1 MGFVMVPVPEEHVE
15 EAMTMIL
22 RISAR
27 ARLKDWDQAALSEL
41 FHGLDEP
48 SKSVLSAVARAT
60 LGKQTID
67 DLAVSEAIELTRR
80 EVLGITRE
88 CNEEANGLGFPPAV
102 VIRQDIETLPN
113 GRTREQRLLTM
124 TPELAAMVR
133 EAEQEELRAA
143 PHPLLSDQA

>member
-27 ARLKDWDQAALSEL
+27 ARLKDWDQEALSEL
-41 FHGLDEP
+41 FHSLDEP

-60 LGKQTID
+60 LAKSSID
-67 DLAVSEAIELTRR
+67 DVAVSEAIEFTRR

-88 CNEEANGLGFPPAV
+88 LNEQVNGLGYPPVV
-102 VIRQDIETLPN
+102 VIRNEVETLPN
-113 GRTREQRLLTM
+113 GRTREQRLFTM
-124 TPELAAMVR
+124 TAELAAMIR

-143 PHPLLSDQA
+143 PHPLLSDQG

>member
-27 ARLKDWDQAALSEL
+27 ARLKEWDQAALSEL

-48 SKSVLSAVARAT
+48 SKSVLSAVARASLAKT
-60 LGKQTID
+60 TID
-67 DLAVSEAIELTRR
+67 DVAVAEAIEFTRR

-88 CNEEANGLGFPPAV
+88 FNEQAGGLGYPPLV
-102 VIRQDIETLPN
+102 VVRQEVETLPN
-113 GRTREQRLLTM
+113 GRTREQRVFTM
-124 TPELAAMVR
+124 ITELAVMVR
-133 EAEQEELRAA
+133 EAEQEELRAE
-143 PHPLLSDQA
+143 PHPLLSDQG

>member
-27 ARLKDWDQAALSEL
+27 ARLKDWDQGALSEL
-41 FHGLDEP
+41 FHQLDEP
-48 SKSVLSAVARAT
+48 SKSVLSVVGRAT
-60 LGKQTID
+60 LAKKTID
-67 DLAVSEAIELTRR
+67 DVAVSEAIEFTRR

-88 CNEEANGLGFPPAV
+88 LNEQAHASGFPALIV
-102 VIRQDIETLPN
+102 VRQEVETLPN
-113 GRTREQRLLTM
+113 GRTREQRLFTM
-124 TPELAAMVR
+124 ATELALLVR

-143 PHPLLSDQA
+143 PHPLLGDQG

>member
-41 FHGLDEP
+41 FHTLDEP
-48 SKSVLSAVARAT
+48 SKSVLSVVGRAT
-60 LGKQTID
+60 LAKKAID
-67 DLAVSEAIELTRR
+67 DVAVSEAIEFTRR

-88 CNEEANGLGFPPAV
+88 LNEQANASGYPALIV
-102 VIRQDIETLPN
+102 VRQEVETLPN
-113 GRTREQRLLTM
+113 GRTREQRLFSM
-124 TPELAAMVR
+124 TTELALLVR

-143 PHPLLSDQA
+143 PHPLLSDQG

>member
-27 ARLKDWDQAALSEL
+27 ARLKEWDQGALSEL

-48 SKSVLSAVARAT
+48 SKSVLSTVGRAMLAKT
-60 LGKQTID
+60 TID
-67 DLAVSEAIELTRR
+67 DVAVAEAIEVTRR

-88 CNEEANGLGFPPAV
+88 INEQANALGYPPV
-102 VIRQDIETLPN
+102 VVVRQEVETLPN
-113 GRTREQRLLTM
+113 GRTREQRLFTM
-124 TPELAAMVR
+124 TTELASMVR
-133 EAEQEELRAA
+133 GAEQEELAA
-143 PHPLLSDQA
+143 EPHPLLGDRG

>member
-41 FHGLDEP
+41 FHQLDEP
-48 SKSVLSAVARAT
+48 SKSVLSVVGRAT
-60 LGKQTID
+60 LAKKAID
-67 DLAVSEAIELTRR
+67 GLNNKVVNGRP

-88 CNEEANGLGFPPAV
+88 LNEQANASGYPALIV
-102 VIRQDIETLPN
+102 VRQEVETLPN
-113 GRTREQRLLTM
+113 GRTREQRLFSM
-124 TPELAAMVR
+124 TTELALLVR

-143 PHPLLSDQA
+143 PHPLLSDQG

>member
-27 ARLKDWDQAALSEL
+27 ARLKEWDQGALSEL

-48 SKSVLSAVARAT
+48 SKSVLSTVGRAMLAKT
-60 LGKQTID
+60 TID
-67 DLAVSEAIELTRR
+67 DVAVAEAIEFTRR

-88 CNEEANGLGFPPAV
+88 INEQANALGYPPV
-102 VIRQDIETLPN
+102 VVVRQEVETLPN
-113 GRTREQRLLTM
+113 GRTREQRLFTM
-124 TPELAAMVR
+124 TTELASMVR
-133 EAEQEELRAA
+133 GAEQEELAA
-143 PHPLLSDQA
+143 EPHPLLGDRG

>member
-27 ARLKDWDQAALSEL
+27 ARLKEWDHAALAEV

-48 SKSVLSAVARAT
+48 SKSVLSAVTRAT
-60 LGKQTID
+60 LAKNPID
-67 DLAVSEAIELTRR
+67 DVGVADAIEFTRR

-88 CNEEANGLGFPPAV
+88 LNELANSLGYPPV
-102 VIRQDIETLPN
+102 VVVRNEIETLPN

-124 TPELAAMVR
+124 TMELATMVR
-133 EAEQEELRAA
+133 EAEQEELRAE
-143 PHPLLSDQA
+143 PHPLLGDQG

>member
-41 FHGLDEP
+41 FHQLDEP
-48 SKSVLSAVARAT
+48 SKSVLSVVGRAT
-60 LGKQTID
+60 LAKKAID
-67 DLAVSEAIELTRR
+67 DVAVSEAIEFTRR

-88 CNEEANGLGFPPAV
+88 LNEQANASGYPALIV
-102 VIRQDIETLPN
+102 VRQEVETLPN
-113 GRTREQRLLTM
+113 GRTREQRLFSM
-124 TPELAAMVR
+124 TTELALLVR

-143 PHPLLSDQA
+143 PHPLLSDQG

>member
-27 ARLKDWDQAALSEL
+27 ARLKEWDQGALSEL

-48 SKSVLSAVARAT
+48 SKSVLSTVARAMLAKT
-60 LGKQTID
+60 TID
-67 DLAVSEAIELTRR
+67 DVAVAEAIEFTRR

-88 CNEEANGLGFPPAV
+88 INEQANALGYPPV
-102 VIRQDIETLPN
+102 VVVRQEVETLPN
-113 GRTREQRLLTM
+113 GRTREQRLFTM
-124 TPELAAMVR
+124 TTELASMVR
-133 EAEQEELRAA
+133 GAEQEELAA
-143 PHPLLSDQA
+143 EPHPLLGDRG